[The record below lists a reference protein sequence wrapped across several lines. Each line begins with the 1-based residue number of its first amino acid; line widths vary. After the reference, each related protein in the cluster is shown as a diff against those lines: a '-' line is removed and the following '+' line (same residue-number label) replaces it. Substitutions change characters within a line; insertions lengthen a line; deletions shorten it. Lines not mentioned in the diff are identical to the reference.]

1 MDAFF
6 EHVVDSI
13 TTATTYTNN
22 FDDALIVVY
31 FAEVYDSFVY
41 ILIRHNVVCILKSLT
56 HNPSPRG
63 ERSDMFY

>member
-6 EHVVDSI
+6 EHVVDGI
-13 TTATTYTNN
+13 TTAATYTNN

-41 ILIRHNVVCILKSLT
+41 ILLGHNVVCI
-56 HNPSPRG
+56 
-63 ERSDMFY
+63 

>member
-6 EHVVDSI
+6 EHVVDGI

-41 ILIRHNVVCILKSLT
+41 ILIRHNVVCI
-56 HNPSPRG
+56 
-63 ERSDMFY
+63 